1 MILFGIPDIRLFWS
15 TDERFTS
22 QFTSPDKI
30 MKFQPFSKHPSCT
43 KDISFWLN
51 NDENEEQ
58 EHELNE
64 DIIQVSDDEDDED
77 DEEEEDGEDIDD
89 NREELIIESETQK
102 WSQLID
108 EWIEFGN
115 QENRFGDEN
124 DESFLSSEWHSDF
137 NFAGRS
143 VHPADDGI
151 AKWSLTTLFESSL
164 ESPLFLGSDEIFT
177 NAH

>member
-1 MILFGIPDIRLFWS
+1 MSQIRSDILFTRKIQNARECEREMQRLHIA
-15 TDERFTS
+15 TPICD
-22 QFTSPDKI
+22 
-30 MKFQPFSKHPSCT
+30 
-43 KDISFWLN
+43 
-51 NDENEEQ
+51 DENKEH

-64 DIIQVSDDEDDED
+64 DIIQVSDDED

-124 DESFLSSEWHSDF
+124 DESFLSSEWNSDF

-143 VHPADDGI
+143 VHPADDEI

-164 ESPLFLGSDEIFT
+164 ESPLFLDSDKIFT

>member
-1 MILFGIPDIRLFWS
+1 MSQIRSDILFTRKIQNARECEREMQRLHIA
-15 TDERFTS
+15 TPICD
-22 QFTSPDKI
+22 
-30 MKFQPFSKHPSCT
+30 
-43 KDISFWLN
+43 
-51 NDENEEQ
+51 DENEEQ

-124 DESFLSSEWHSDF
+124 DESFLSSEWNSDF